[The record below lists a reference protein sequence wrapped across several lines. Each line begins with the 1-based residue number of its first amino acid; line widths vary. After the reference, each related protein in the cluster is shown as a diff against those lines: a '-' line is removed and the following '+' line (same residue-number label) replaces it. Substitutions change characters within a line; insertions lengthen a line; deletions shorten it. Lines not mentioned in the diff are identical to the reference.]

1 MIFLWVCF
9 CVIIIFALKTQ
20 DIFSDGKHC
29 RLPVVWL
36 LMERKYFLLSMSSFW
51 LFHFPIKGKE
61 YLLSC
66 YLPTEWE
73 HSPTLQPKGWF
84 SSLRYLVIDAKI
96 IFLVINAIKSAV
108 FCIFAQFSQKK

>member
-51 LFHFPIKGKE
+51 LFHFPIKGKDN
-61 YLLSC
+61 
-66 YLPTEWE
+66 LPSFLPNRE
-73 HSPTLQPKGWF
+73 HSPTLQPKGWL
-84 SSLRYLVIDAKI
+84 SLLR
-96 IFLVINAIKSAV
+96 
-108 FCIFAQFSQKK
+108 